1 MGADSQDPVEECQ
14 HRAPSHK
21 NIESNPLELTIMKPT
36 MLASAFVLAAASCQA
51 AITFQSA
58 VTVSSP
64 SDVSTAGA
72 LVQALS
78 FASSTTVNG
87 VAFSGPNVHTGS
99 GNPYTNGIFEFNG
112 VNNLNNFAFGAG
124 SGNPWNSLAANYQ
137 SLLSGSVYSG
147 PLGSSFTVNLN
158 GLTIGQEGNLVQ
170 LWVNDNRG
178 GSIALRNQE
187 VEDGNVAA
195 MDFNHSDEE
204 GGIGKHVIGT
214 FTANSNS
221 ESFRVNGAIDS
232 VAQINAIQLRT
243 IPEPSSA
250 FLGAAAAGLLV
261 LRRRRTGL
269 ASDTVSFLIQRMN
282 NDAII

>member
-1 MGADSQDPVEECQ
+1 
-14 HRAPSHK
+14 
-21 NIESNPLELTIMKPT
+21 MKPT
-36 MLASAFVLAAASCQA
+36 ILASAFALAAASCQA

-58 VTVSSP
+58 VTASSP
-64 SDVSTAGA
+64 SDVSTSGS

-78 FASSTTVNG
+78 FAASTTVNG

-158 GLTIGQEGNLVQ
+158 GLTIGQEYLVQ

-204 GGIGKHVIGT
+204 GGIGQYVIGT

-269 ASDTVSFLIQRMN
+269 
-282 NDAII
+282 